1 MSTSSRFD
9 RFLINIKLT
18 SDQLADAKTKYDGVC
33 KKIHDNYFS
42 SEYNG
47 STKLLIGSY
56 GKKTNIRPA
65 RDVDVIFM
73 LPPSEYKQSTDDY
86 NYQSA
91 LLQKI
96 KRILKDKY
104 PDTDIRGD
112 GPVVV
117 VNFSNN
123 HFIEVVPAI
132 ELTNDKFYIPF
143 TDNGGYWKLDDPR
156 ALYKFINDSDIAT
169 GGNTRNLIR
178 MIKKWQEYSNV
189 SIKSLVIEIRAVLF
203 LIDYE
208 HKDKGSTYYDWM
220 VRDYFK
226 QLIEKA
232 NNTYTLPG
240 LTEKIDYDGYLW
252 KSKAETAYARAVK
265 ACQLESDKDETGAAE
280 EWKKI
285 FGGDYWY

>member
-9 RFLINIKLT
+9 QFLSNIKLT

-33 KKIHDNYFS
+33 KKIHDHYYS
-42 SEYNG
+42 SDYDG

-56 GKKTNIRPA
+56 GKRTNIRPA

-73 LPPSEYKQSTDDY
+73 LPASEYKQSTNDY
-86 NYQSA
+86 NYQSS

-96 KRILKDKY
+96 KRILEEKY
-104 PDTDIRGD
+104 PDTDICGD

-132 ELTNDKFYIPF
+132 ELTNDKFYIPS
-143 TDNGGYWKLDDPR
+143 TSSGGYWKLDDPR
-156 ALYKFINDSDIAT
+156 ALYRFINDSDNNT
-169 GGNTRNLIR
+169 NGNTRNLIR
-178 MIKKWQEYSNV
+178 MIKKWQDSCNV
-189 SIKSLVIEIRAVLF
+189 PVKSLVIEIRAVLF

-208 HKDKGSTYYDWM
+208 YKDKGSTYYDWM
-220 VRDYFK
+220 IRDYFK
-226 QLIEKA
+226 QLIEKT
-232 NNTYTLPG
+232 NNTYILPG
-240 LTEKIDYDGYLW
+240 LTEKIYYGDAW
-252 KSKAETAYARAVK
+252 KSKAKTAYARAIK
-265 ACQLESDKDETGAAE
+265 ACQYESDKEETLAAE

-285 FGGDYWY
+285 FGEDYWY

>member
-9 RFLINIKLT
+9 QFLENIELT
-18 SDQLADAKTKYDGVC
+18 SDQIDDAKTKYEGVC
-33 KKIHDNYFS
+33 KKIHDHYYSN
-42 SEYNG
+42 EYDG

-56 GKKTNIRPA
+56 GKRTNIRPA

-73 LPPSEYKQSTDDY
+73 LPASEYKQSTSSY
-86 NYQSA
+86 NYQSY

-96 KRILKDKY
+96 KGIVEEKY

-117 VNFSNN
+117 VNFSNE

-132 ELTNDKFYIPF
+132 ELDTGRFYIPI
-143 TDNGGYWKLDDPR
+143 TNNGGYWKLDDPR
-156 ALYKFINDSDIAT
+156 ALYTFVNDSDNNT
-169 GGNTRNLIR
+169 SGNTRNLIK
-178 MIKKWQEYSNV
+178 MIKKWQEYCDV
-189 SIKSLVIEIRAVLF
+189 PIKSLVIEIRVALF
-203 LIDYE
+203 LIDYAY
-208 HKDKGSTYYDWM
+208 KDKGSTYYDWM

-232 NNTYTLPG
+232 NSTYTLPG
-240 LTEKIDYDGYLW
+240 LTEKIDYGDEW
-252 KSKAETAYARAVK
+252 KSKAESGYTRATK
-265 ACQLESDKDETGAAE
+265 ACEFETAKDEISATE

-285 FGGDYWY
+285 FGDDFEY